1 MINKFKKV
9 NIKSHTKLQEYIDFC
24 ISHNREQREDHHILP
39 KDLFPEYKNLTENK
53 WNKSTLSI
61 IDHIKAHIL
70 LCEAID
76 EKSMYYARNMML
88 FTRDYR
94 DVSEADLR
102 KIEKI
107 KLESR
112 KKQSELMRERN
123 PMKDNNIK
131 EKALAGRKKYFESGG
146 IGSMKNKKHSEEAK
160 AKISEANKGKIIKEE
175 SKSNLNAFILR
186 YGEIEGPKKYKE
198 NNIKKAVTLEL
209 YIAKHGKEEGQKIWD
224 EINRK
229 RSENLKGDK
238 NPFFGKT
245 HSDETRKHLSEKAK
259 NRPKLT
265 CPHCGKQSQPGMA
278 KRWHFDNCKLK
289 KDL

>member
-9 NIKSHTKLQEYIDFC
+9 KVINIEKLEEYISFC
-24 ISHNREQREDHHILP
+24 LSETQEQGEDHHILP

-61 IDHIKAHIL
+61 INHIKAHIL

-94 DVSEADLR
+94 DVSETDLR

-107 KLESR
+107 KLDSR
-112 KKQSELMRERN
+112 KKQSELMRENN
-123 PMKDNNIK
+123 PMQNNTIK
-131 EKALAGRKKYFESGG
+131 EKALAGRKKYFEEGG
-146 IGSMKNKKHSEEAK
+146 IAPMQNKKHSEETK
-160 AKISEANKGKIIKEE
+160 AKISQAHLGKVIKEE
-175 SKSNLNAFILR
+175 SKSDLNAFILR
-186 YGEIEGPKKYKE
+186 YGKTEGPKKYKE
-198 NNIKKAVTLEL
+198 NNAKKAVTLEL
-209 YIAKHGKEEGQKIWD
+209 YVAKYGKEEGQKIWD
-224 EINRK
+224 EINKK

-238 NPFFGKT
+238 NPFFGKS
-245 HSDETRKHLSEKAK
+245 HSEETRKHLSEKAK

-289 KDL
+289 KDI